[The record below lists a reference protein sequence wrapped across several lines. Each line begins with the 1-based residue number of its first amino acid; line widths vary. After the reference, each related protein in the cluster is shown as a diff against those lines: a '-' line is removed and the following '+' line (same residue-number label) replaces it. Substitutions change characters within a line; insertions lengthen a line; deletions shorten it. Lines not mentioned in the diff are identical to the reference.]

1 LTVTHWF
8 DAVAGQKIFGPELPD
23 YETLISCVRCARCLP
38 VCPTYRETLNE
49 IQSPRGRL
57 ALIRAVED
65 GRLELS
71 SSGVE
76 EHLYH
81 CLDCRAC
88 NTVCPA
94 GIPIGEVIVSARA
107 AIAEKSPRPK
117 AQTAVLDF
125 FFARPARLEAVFF
138 WLRIYQRLGLERIA
152 RRMPLSPALKAMSN
166 MLPALSRPLRQRLG
180 RGSGSSRTG
189 GHERTR
195 VGFFINCVMNV
206 AYADSSA
213 ATIRLLE
220 RLGCEVVAPTN
231 IGCCGAP
238 QEDQGA
244 RATTRAF
251 AKRLIAAFEPHDTLS
266 AIVTDSA
273 GCGSMLKEYG
283 HLLKDDPQ
291 WAERAQSFSAKV
303 RDSNEFLAARVKA
316 NPPAARLGGS
326 NRLAEVL
333 QTSAPPRHPR
343 QDRGAGRLENASR
356 LAEGPPPSTL
366 PLSRLEDAS
375 RLRVTY
381 HDPCHLLNTQ
391 KVKTQP
397 REMLCS
403 IPWIDLVELPD
414 SNWCC
419 GSAGIYN
426 ITHPAM
432 SQKVL
437 QRKIDAIASTG
448 ASVLVT
454 ANPGCL
460 MQIRMGLAQRGLP
473 VRVMHISELLE
484 QAYRQG
490 ED

>member
-1 LTVTHWF
+1 LIATHWS
-8 DAVAGQKIFGPELPD
+8 DPVAGQKIFGPELPD

-65 GRLELS
+65 GRLELT

-107 AIAEKSPRPK
+107 AIAEQRPRPRMQK
-117 AQTAVLDF
+117 AVLDF
-125 FFARPARLEAVFF
+125 FFSRPARLEAVFF
-138 WLRIYQRLGLERIA
+138 LLRIYQRLGLDQIA
-152 RRMPLSPALKAMSN
+152 RRLPLSPSLKAMTH
-166 MLPALSRPLRQRLG
+166 MLPKLSKPLRQRRAAASDLHP
-180 RGSGSSRTG
+180 TG
-189 GHERTR
+189 GTERTQ

-220 RLGCEVVAPTN
+220 RLGCAVVAPTN

-244 RATTRAF
+244 RATTRTF

-291 WAERAQSFSAKV
+291 WAERAHFFSAKV
-303 RDSNEFLAARVKA
+303 RDSNEFLAERVKA
-316 NPPAARLGGS
+316 KSPTGLI
-326 NRLAEVL
+326 
-333 QTSAPPRHPR
+333 R
-343 QDRGAGRLENASR
+343 Q
-356 LAEGPPPSTL
+356 
-366 PLSRLEDAS
+366 
-375 RLRVTY
+375 RVTY

-397 REMLCS
+397 REMLRS
-403 IPWIDLVELPD
+403 IPGIDLVELPE

-426 ITHPAM
+426 ITHPEMA
-432 SQKVL
+432 QKVL
-437 QRKIDAIASTG
+437 QRKIDAIAATR
-448 ASVLVT
+448 AAIVVT

-460 MQIRMGLAQRGLP
+460 MQIRMGLAQRGLR

-484 QAYRQG
+484 QAYSQP
-490 ED
+490 EH

>member
-1 LTVTHWF
+1 LTFAFQEARTAHWS
-8 DAVAGQKIFGPELPD
+8 DPVAGQKIFGPELPD

-38 VCPTYRETLNE
+38 VCPTYRETLKE

-65 GRLELS
+65 GRLELA

-107 AIAEKSPRPK
+107 AVAQKRPRPP
-117 AQTAVLDF
+117 AQTAMLDF
-125 FFARPARLEAVFF
+125 FFSRPSRLESVFF
-138 WLRIYQRLGLERIA
+138 FLRIYQRLGLERIA
-152 RRMPLSPALKAMSN
+152 RRLPLSAALKAMTD
-166 MLPALSRPLRQRLG
+166 MLPRLSKPLRRRLPLAAAAA
-180 RGSGSSRTG
+180 RSGTA
-189 GHERTR
+189 ERTR

-206 AYADSSA
+206 AFADSSA

-220 RLGCEVVAPTN
+220 RLNCEVVAPGN

-244 RATTRAF
+244 RETTRTF
-251 AKRLIAAFEPHDTLS
+251 AKRLIAAFEPYDTLS

-291 WAERAQSFSAKV
+291 WAERAQRFSAKV

-316 NPPAARLGGS
+316 NPPS
-326 NRLAEVL
+326 
-333 QTSAPPRHPR
+333 QAPAP
-343 QDRGAGRLENASR
+343 
-356 LAEGPPPSTL
+356 
-366 PLSRLEDAS
+366 

-397 REMLCS
+397 REMLRS
-403 IPWIDLVELPD
+403 IPGIDLVELPE

-426 ITHPAM
+426 ITHPEMA
-432 SQKVL
+432 QKVL
-437 QRKIDAIASTG
+437 ARKIDAIASTG
-448 ASVLVT
+448 ASILVT

-473 VRVMHISELLE
+473 IRVMHISELLE
-484 QAYRQG
+484 QAYR
-490 ED
+490 ESES